1 MFQHHPPGKIP
12 GLQVVLLDPFGLGS
26 AGRDECEGLKRAE
39 ERRVL
44 KIGGTIRYACGP
56 AGVDVDDAPEP
67 GIPRVSRRP
76 EEEGP
81 EFRSGSAA
89 SGT

>member
-1 MFQHHPPGKIP
+1 MLP
-12 GLQVVLLDPFGLGS
+12 DPFGLGS
-26 AGRDECEGLKRAE
+26 AGRDACEGLERAK

-44 KIGGTIRYACGP
+44 KIGGTIRQADGS
-56 AGVDVDDAPEP
+56 AGVDVDDAPER

>member
-1 MFQHHPPGKIP
+1 MLP
-12 GLQVVLLDPFGLGS
+12 DPFGLGS

-44 KIGGTIRYACGP
+44 KIGGTIRQADGS
-56 AGVDVDDAPEP
+56 AGVDVDDAPER
-67 GIPRVSRRP
+67 GTPRASRRP